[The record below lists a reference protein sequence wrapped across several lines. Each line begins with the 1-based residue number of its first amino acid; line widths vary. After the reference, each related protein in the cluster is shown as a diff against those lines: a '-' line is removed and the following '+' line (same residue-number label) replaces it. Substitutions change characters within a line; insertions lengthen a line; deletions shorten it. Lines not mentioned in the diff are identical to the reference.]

1 MAADRRR
8 IDAGGQ
14 MRWFRPG
21 AELRRCKAV
30 LRTLDLD
37 AARDLDF
44 LRGRVEQLRGRR
56 VRMVPVEAGLLPCG
70 MWVSAASGDFVFYAS
85 GTSGLHQR
93 HIVVH
98 EFAHML
104 LGHVGADLN
113 ADSAAALAGRVN
125 PETVVRMLAR
135 AEYGSAPEREAE
147 LLATMILQAPL
158 RPGGSVEEADHG
170 VRRLSAGMGDA
181 GTAPS

>member
-1 MAADRRR
+1 
-8 IDAGGQ
+8 

-21 AELRRCKAV
+21 AERRRCTAV
-30 LRTLDLD
+30 LRTLDLE
-37 AARDLDF
+37 AGRDLDA
-44 LRGRVEQLRGRR
+44 LRARVEHLRGRR
-56 VRMVPVEAGLLPCG
+56 VRLVAVEAGLLPCG
-70 MWVSAASGDFVFYAS
+70 MWVSTASGDYVFYAA

-113 ADSAAALAGRVN
+113 ADSAAALSGRVS
-125 PETVVRMLAR
+125 PDTVIRMLAR

-147 LLATMILQAPL
+147 MLATMILQAPL
-158 RPGGSVEEADHG
+158 RPGTEVEEADHG

-181 GTAPS
+181 GTAS